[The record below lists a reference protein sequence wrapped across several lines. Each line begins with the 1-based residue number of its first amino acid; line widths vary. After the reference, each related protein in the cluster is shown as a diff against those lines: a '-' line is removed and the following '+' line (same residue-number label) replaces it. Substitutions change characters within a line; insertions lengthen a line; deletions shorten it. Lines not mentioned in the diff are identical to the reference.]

1 MEVREGS
8 NHATSDVNEKEIR
21 YSHGKMTAFLTLQST
36 EEVHH
41 LLQRSGV
48 ARCSSF
54 FLEQNY
60 LHDIALLVTAT
71 YEAISTR
78 NVYHQSN

>member
-8 NHATSDVNEKEIR
+8 SHSTSEVNEKETR
-21 YSHGKMTAFLTLQST
+21 YSHGRRTTFSTLQST

-41 LLQRSGV
+41 LLQRCGV
-48 ARCSSF
+48 ARCANF
-54 FLEQNY
+54 YLERNY